1 MPVLHVVVPC
11 FNEAGTLDTVLGS
24 IGRVRWPDGWRS
36 EVTVVDDGSEPGAAR
51 AAEEACRAHGA
62 TLIRLPTNRG
72 KGAAIRTGFARV
84 LERAAGVDAVAIH
97 DADLEYDP
105 QDLATL
111 LAALPGHD
119 AVFGNR
125 WGGATDA
132 RLKRRAHRLLNRT
145 LTAASNLLTGL
156 SIHDME
162 CCHKLL
168 TVPGLRAILPDLT
181 EDRFGI
187 EPQLAAAAGRHR
199 LRVAE
204 APVSYRPRSFA
215 EGKKIRAKDGLRA
228 LLVIVRE
235 RFRRKTALA

>member
-11 FNEAGTLDTVLGS
+11 YNEAGTLDGVLAA
-24 IGRVRWPDGWRS
+24 IAKVRWPEGWHAK
-36 EVTVVDDGSEPGAAR
+36 VTVIDDGSSPDAAR
-51 AAEEACRAHGA
+51 AAESACRDRGA
-62 TLIRLPTNRG
+62 TLLRHEANRG
-72 KGAAIRTGFARV
+72 KGAAIRTGFSQA
-84 LERAAGVDAVAIH
+84 LERAGDADAVAIH

-111 LAALPGHD
+111 LGRLPGHD

-125 WGGATDA
+125 WGSDPDP
-132 RLKRRAHRLLNRT
+132 RIKRRLHRLLNRV

-162 CCHKLL
+162 CCHKLF
-168 TVPGLRAILPDLT
+168 TAPALRAVLPDLT

-187 EPQLAAAAGRHR
+187 EPQLAAAAARHG

-204 APVSYRPRSFA
+204 GPVSYRPRGFA
-215 EGKKIRAKDGLRA
+215 EGKKIRAKDGVRA
-228 LLVIVRE
+228 LLVIARE
-235 RFRRKTALA
+235 RFRRRTPE